1 MGDDES
7 LEEFEERTGPR
18 LAELQEQKREMNPV
32 IASELGDLNLGRACH
47 KIGGMSLRARRR
59 DLGGQEQFPER
70 RGVAGT

>member
-32 IASELGDLNLGRACH
+32 IASELGDLNLGEALTQC
-47 KIGGMSLRARRR
+47 A
-59 DLGGQEQFPER
+59 
-70 RGVAGT
+70 